1 MKQFS
6 FNRFRQLLLSYMADN
21 SKRLLILCGGLYAA
35 TLVMFTIGMLAGAT
49 LPTEQSPDLGIN
61 TGILRLLMGIG
72 YANNVS
78 GLAMMVILTRVFA
91 NIESRTG
98 DIQFLMLPATTL
110 EKWLS
115 RVVYVILVG
124 CVLTT
129 AVSYAAMLTWC
140 GVASLMGFEDA
151 GLLMTIM
158 FHPFQAVEMTGLPL
172 PSSLFFLNSAT
183 TILEVAFFIYGGTV
197 FRHYA
202 WLKSIAIFFAVVMV
216 IGIGFGTVMCY
227 DIISDIN
234 VSGEAAVTKEAVR
247 EAVSMT
253 RYSGLFLWTGIE
265 MCVLSPVFI
274 FLSYRRFGKRELES
288 RKYNIVAA

>member
-1 MKQFS
+1 
-6 FNRFRQLLLSYMADN
+6 
-21 SKRLLILCGGLYAA
+21 
-35 TLVMFTIGMLAGAT
+35 
-49 LPTEQSPDLGIN
+49 
-61 TGILRLLMGIG
+61 
-72 YANNVS
+72 
-78 GLAMMVILTRVFA
+78 
-91 NIESRTG
+91 
-98 DIQFLMLPATTL
+98 
-110 EKWLS
+110 
-115 RVVYVILVG
+115 
-124 CVLTT
+124 
-129 AVSYAAMLTWC
+129 
-140 GVASLMGFEDA
+140 
-151 GLLMTIM
+151 MTIM

-234 VSGEAAVTKEAVR
+234 VSAEAAVTKEAVR

-253 RYSGLFLWTGIE
+253 RYSGLFLWTGIVT
-265 MCVLSPVFI
+265 CVLSPVFI

>member
-6 FNRFRQLLLSYMADN
+6 FNRFWQLLLSYMADN

-49 LPTEQSPDLGIN
+49 VPTEQSPDLELN
-61 TGILRLLMGIG
+61 MNVLRLLMAIG

-98 DIQFLMLPATTL
+98 EIQFLMLPATTL

-140 GVASLMGFEDA
+140 GVASLLGFEDA

-216 IGIGFGTVMCY
+216 IGIGFGIVMSY
-227 DIISDIN
+227 NIISDLAN
-234 VSGEAAVTKEAVR
+234 SGAATTSEEAVK

-253 RYSGLFLWTGIE
+253 RYSGLFLWTGIVT
-265 MCVLSPVFI
+265 CVLSPVFI
-274 FLSYRRFGKRELES
+274 VLSYRRFGKRELES

>member
-253 RYSGLFLWTGIE
+253 RYSGLFLWTGIV

>member
-49 LPTEQSPDLGIN
+49 LPTEQSPDLELNVKVLG
-61 TGILRLLMGIG
+61 LLMGIG

-253 RYSGLFLWTGIE
+253 RYSGLFLWTGIV

>member
-49 LPTEQSPDLGIN
+49 LPTEQSPDIGIN

-98 DIQFLMLPATTL
+98 EIQFLMLPATTL

-140 GVASLMGFEDA
+140 GVASLLGFEDA

-216 IGIGFGTVMCY
+216 IGIGFGIVMSY
-227 DIISDIN
+227 NIISDLAN
-234 VSGEAAVTKEAVR
+234 SGAATISEEAVK
-247 EAVSMT
+247 ETVSMT
-253 RYSGLFLWTGIE
+253 RYSGLFLWTGIV

-274 FLSYRRFGKRELES
+274 LLSYRRFGKRELES